1 MLIYSKEYVIKGEI
15 MERYININDTL
26 YDITEKYKEALD
38 LLISLGFDNLK
49 DDNLRKIIGSSISL
63 ENALKSKKI
72 NVDTFMMQ
80 LNEKIENSEIQRLEN
95 QHKETVKISGV
106 LPCPVKVPMLE
117 TFESWLS
124 EQNFDF
130 NVDYNLKAASMG
142 VDWIKDELKESSELP
157 DIFISA
163 GFDLFFDK
171 NLLGKYKSENI
182 FEDITGME
190 VYNEDFHKDGPLKD
204 PNGQYSM
211 IAVVP
216 AVFLINKDEMKGRK
230 VPQSWE
236 ELLSGDFENNVSL
249 PISDFDLFN
258 ALLLNIYKR
267 KGEEGVRKLARIFQK
282 NMHPS
287 EMVKSHMKRERPA
300 ITIMP
305 YFFTWM
311 VREGSPMELVWPED
325 GAIISP
331 IFMLS
336 KKATKDKTKPIVD
349 VFASKE
355 IGEILAHKGKM
366 PSVNPEVDNMISKDK
381 NYMWLGW
388 DFIKENDISSLIKKC
403 EDIFNGLVKGESK

>member
-1 MLIYSKEYVIKGEI
+1 MMEKFIDIK
-15 MERYININDTL
+15 DTL
-26 YDITEKYKEALD
+26 FNVTEKNKEALE

-63 ENALKSKKI
+63 ENALRSKKI
-72 NVDTFMMQ
+72 NVDTFLLQLKEKIQ
-80 LNEKIENSEIQRLEN
+80 LNEQNRFQNKHR
-95 QHKETVKISGV
+95 ETVRISGV
-106 LPCPVKVPMLE
+106 LPCPVKVPMME
-117 TFESWLS
+117 TFEKWLN
-124 EQNFDF
+124 QQKF
-130 NVDYNLKAASMG
+130 DYNLEYELKAASMG
-142 VDWIKDELKESSELP
+142 IDWIKEDLKESAEVP
-157 DIFISA
+157 DLFISA

-171 NLLGKYKSENI
+171 NLLGKYKSENL
-182 FEDITGME
+182 FEDITGIE
-190 VYNEDFHKDGPLKD
+190 KYNEDFEEYNLKD
-204 PNGQYSM
+204 PMGQYSM
-211 IAVVP
+211 IGVVP
-216 AVFLINKDEMKGRK
+216 AVFLINKDELKGRK
-230 VPQSWE
+230 IPESWE
-236 ELLSGDFENNVSL
+236 ELMEGDFENNVSL

-267 KGEEGVRKLARIFQK
+267 NGEEGIKKLARIFQK

-311 VREGSPMELVWPED
+311 VREGSPMELVWPKD
-325 GAIISP
+325 GAIVSP

-336 KKATKDKTKPIVD
+336 RKDTKEKTKPIVD

-366 PSVNPEVDNMISKDK
+366 PSVHPEVDNMISKDK
-381 NYMWLGW
+381 KYMWLGW

-403 EDIFNGLVKGESK
+403 ENIFNQVVKGENK

>member
-1 MLIYSKEYVIKGEI
+1 MMNNRLEGEV
-15 MERYININDTL
+15 MEKYININDSL
-26 YDITEKYKEALD
+26 YDVTEKYKEALE
-38 LLISLGFDNLK
+38 LLISLGFDSLK

-72 NVDTFMMQ
+72 NVDIFLVQ
-80 LNEKIENSEIQRLEN
+80 LNEKIEANEANRIKN
-95 QHKETVKISGV
+95 KHKETVKISGV
-106 LPCPVKVPMLE
+106 LPCPVKVPLLE
-117 TFESWLS
+117 NFESWVE

-130 NVDYNLKAASMG
+130 NLDYELKAASMG
-142 VDWIKDELKESSELP
+142 VDWIKDDLMESSEVP

-171 NLLGKYKSENI
+171 NLLGKYKSENL
-182 FEDITGME
+182 FEDITGIE
-190 VYNEDFHKDGPLKD
+190 NYNEDFQRYALKD
-204 PNGQYSM
+204 PNNQYSM

-216 AVFLINKDEMKGRK
+216 AVFLVNKDELKGRK
-230 VPQSWE
+230 IPESWE
-236 ELLSGDFENNVSL
+236 ELMAGDFENNVSL

-258 ALLLNIYKR
+258 AMLLNIYKR
-267 KGEEGVRKLARIFQK
+267 KGQEGVRKLAGIFQK

-311 VREGSPMELVWPED
+311 VREGSPMELVWPKD

-336 KKATKDKTKPIVD
+336 KKETKDKTKPIVD
-349 VFASKE
+349 FFASKE
-355 IGEILAHKGKM
+355 VGEILAHKGKM
-366 PSVNPEVDNMISKDK
+366 PSVNPQVDNMISKDK
-381 NYMWLGW
+381 KYMWLGW
-388 DFIKENDISSLIKKC
+388 DFIKENDITNLIKKC
-403 EDIFNGLVKGESK
+403 EDIFNEVVKGEKQ